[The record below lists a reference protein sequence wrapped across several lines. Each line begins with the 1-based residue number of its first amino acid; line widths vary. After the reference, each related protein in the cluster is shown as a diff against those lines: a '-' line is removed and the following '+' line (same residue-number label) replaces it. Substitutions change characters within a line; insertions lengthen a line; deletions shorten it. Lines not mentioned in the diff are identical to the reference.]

1 MSFSGIRG
9 SELLAAN
16 SDKQERAHT
25 YAAHFALSH
34 AGWLTSRLGFSHA
47 GWIFACLLL
56 LVVVPYVLLKV
67 SAKRLPTTSN
77 KHE

>member
-34 AGWLTSRLGFSHA
+34 AGSDLRVFMLS
-47 GWIFACLLL
+47 
-56 LVVVPYVLLKV
+56 
-67 SAKRLPTTSN
+67 
-77 KHE
+77 E